1 MSDQPRV
8 SVVIPA
14 YACRSSIGAVVA
26 ALQGQT
32 LRPTQIIVVNDCSP
46 DGLDEELELLGDQI
60 VVLRNE
66 KNLGLSRTF
75 NRGLRAVTC
84 DYVMTLHSDC
94 ILAPDYLERLW
105 AVLAANPNVGAATGQ
120 YDLADFGDMSFSDQL
135 FCVLNRLPVQP
146 DLDAPETESIA
157 FVEGK
162 ADLFRTKELAAFD
175 YFSENL
181 RLTAEDQEL
190 SARYREAG
198 FTLVQINGAR
208 FHSKYNGTQDSL
220 GKVLR
225 KQVTYAR
232 GQAYVLLRHG
242 VNAVRVTTRNRNAR
256 AIHRLSQLV
265 TVAALVGLVAAGAI
279 WPGALLPAALL
290 VVARCAY
297 YFVLA
302 APMPLG
308 RRCLVPFMGLAAD
321 ACYTLGMVQ
330 GVMRSLTRGNA

>member
-1 MSDQPRV
+1 MKILVRAATALGRSARKQRNRFGTEITHCRTG
-8 SVVIPA
+8 SGGMTRSTRCA
-14 YACRSSIGAVVA
+14 AACAIRRP
-26 ALQGQT
+26 LQDGQT
-32 LRPTQIIVVNDCSP
+32 PLP
-46 DGLDEELELLGDQI
+46 LH
-60 VVLRNE
+60 E
-66 KNLGLSRTF
+66 KATTKPCPHDVQ
-75 NRGLRAVTC
+75 RA
-84 DYVMTLHSDC
+84 L
-94 ILAPDYLERLW
+94 
-105 AVLAANPNVGAATGQ
+105 
-120 YDLADFGDMSFSDQL
+120 
-135 FCVLNRLPVQP
+135 
-146 DLDAPETESIA
+146 SIA

-208 FHSKYNGTQDSL
+208 FHSKHNGTQDSL

-242 VNAVRVTTRNRNAR
+242 VNAVRVTTRSRNAR

-330 GVMRSLTRGNA
+330 GVMRSLTRG